1 MAVISGY
8 HVDDYCVPAFK
19 STISKLV
26 DQLGAVKLTEFAAIS
41 PGDLVAAVPPKIRSD
56 SAKAELVPI
65 PVFRIKSVGT
75 DFADDGSLVR
85 NGDTDYLYFEVS
97 EAYLLDLNSDK
108 PRVEPATESYEGAIN
123 CFDARQIGQLKPKH
137 DDIDDEL
144 KGTLYRI
151 PTDRLPGIG

>member
-19 STISKLV
+19 STIARLV
-26 DQLGAVKLTEFAAIS
+26 EQFSAVKLIDFASIS
-41 PGDLVAAVPPKIRSD
+41 SGDLVAAIPPKIRSD

-75 DFADDGSLVR
+75 DFADDGTLVR
-85 NGDTDYLYFEVS
+85 TGDTDYLYFEVS
-97 EAYLLDLNSDK
+97 EAYLLDLNSDQ
-108 PRVEPATESYEGAIN
+108 PRVEPATEFYEGAIN

-137 DDIDDEL
+137 DDIDEEL

-151 PTDRLPGIG
+151 PTDRFPRIT